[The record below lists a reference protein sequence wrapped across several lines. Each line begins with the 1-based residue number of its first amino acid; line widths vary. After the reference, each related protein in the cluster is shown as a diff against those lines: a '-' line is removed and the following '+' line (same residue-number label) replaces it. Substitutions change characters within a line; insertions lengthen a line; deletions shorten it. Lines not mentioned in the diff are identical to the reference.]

1 MTEGLSEEG
10 RRAIEADCE
19 RLIKRY
25 VNLNDAQD
33 WEAVA
38 DLYTADARFARPSKP
53 GEFLEGRAAIL
64 AGFLA
69 RPPRAQRHAIAN
81 IVVEVDG
88 PAAAR
93 AFSVIVLYQ
102 GDPAQPGEFI
112 EGRAAILA
120 SFLARPPRAQRH
132 AIANVVV
139 DVDGPAAARAFS
151 VIVLYQGEAAG
162 PGEMPAMSA
171 DSPLVGTFTDKLVLT
186 DGGWRFAERVGGLD
200 FRPGRGPVPAS
211 SSPPERWGRRG

>member
-1 MTEGLSEEG
+1 MTEEE

-33 WEAVA
+33 WPAVA
-38 DLYTADARFARPSKP
+38 DLYTEDARFARPSKP
-53 GEFLEGRAAIL
+53 DEF
-64 AGFLA
+64 
-69 RPPRAQRHAIAN
+69 
-81 IVVEVDG
+81 V
-88 PAAAR
+88 
-93 AFSVIVLYQ
+93 
-102 GDPAQPGEFI
+102 

-132 AIANVVV
+132 VIANVVV
-139 DVDGPAAARAFS
+139 DVEGPAAARAFS
-151 VIVLYQGEAAG
+151 VIVLYQGDAAQ
-162 PGEMPAMSA
+162 PGELPAMSA

-186 DGGWRFAERVGGLD
+186 PDGWRFAERVGGLD
-200 FRPGRGPVPAS
+200 FRPGKGPVPVA